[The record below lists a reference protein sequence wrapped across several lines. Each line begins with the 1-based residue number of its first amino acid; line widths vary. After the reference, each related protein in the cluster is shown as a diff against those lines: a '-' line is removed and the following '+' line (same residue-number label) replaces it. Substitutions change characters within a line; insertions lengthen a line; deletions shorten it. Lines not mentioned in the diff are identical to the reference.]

1 MREKLVLIPP
11 PAYALV
17 LLGLAQALNVWLPI
31 PLGLTMDWLGGT
43 LAALG
48 IGLMLWAWLNF
59 RRWGTTPMPTGQPS
73 ALVLTGPY
81 RWTRNPMY
89 LGIILVLSGLVL
101 FLGSPWFVLV
111 PLGFWQIV
119 NRLFIPY
126 EEAKLTELFG
136 RDFRAFTVTVRRWL

>member
-11 PAYALV
+11 PVYALA
-17 LLGLAQALNVWLPI
+17 LLAVAQALTAWLPV
-31 PLGLTMDWLGGT
+31 PVDLTADWLGAL
-43 LAALG
+43 LAG
-48 IGLMLWAWLNF
+48 CGVGLMIWAWLSF
-59 RRWGTTPMPTGQPS
+59 RRWGTTPMPAGTPS

-89 LGIILVLSGLVL
+89 LGILLVLSGLVPI
-101 FLGSPWFVLV
+101 LGSPWFILAPVS
-111 PLGFWQIV
+111 FWQIV

-136 RDFRAFTVTVRRWL
+136 RDFQAFTVTVRRWL